1 MKRLGLLLIASAFV
15 LNVFAQGEI
24 DTETKILV
32 RNEWSLSA
40 SAKTNGFE
48 MDYRSGKF
56 VSIYKKNLWDAGFS
70 IIKHP
75 QEYRMTNAYISGYG
89 QYCYAKTNFCME
101 FFYSRGRQRSLFLKH
116 DLNSVEFR
124 MFYFGGATLALL
136 KPIYYEVWYDTETT
150 KSEKFDPN
158 NYIHQSS
165 AVILGKSSFSKGFD
179 EITAV
184 PGAFVKAG
192 LSFEFGKRDTKLT
205 ALEAG
210 VKFSAFL
217 KKLELLAQKNNPQFI
232 TNLFL
237 TFRFGRVFHV
247 AMLENMFDKE

>member
-1 MKRLGLLLIASAFV
+1 MKRLGLLLIASAFAHNV
-15 LNVFAQGEI
+15 LAQGEI
-24 DTETKILV
+24 DTEKKILV

-56 VSIYKKNLWDAGFS
+56 VSIHKKNLWDAGFS

-75 QEYRMTNAYISGYG
+75 QEFRISNNYSTGYG
-89 QYCYAKTNFCME
+89 SYCYGKKNFCME
-101 FFYSRGRQRSLFLKH
+101 FFYSRGRQRSLFHKH

-124 MFYFGGATLALL
+124 MFYFGGATVAVL
-136 KPIYYEVWYDTETT
+136 KPIYYEVWYAD
-150 KSEKFDPN
+150 KDIRSEKFDIDN
-158 NYIHQSS
+158 MHHQV
-165 AVILGKSSFSKGFD
+165 AYMILGKSSFSKGFD

-192 LSFEFGKRDTKLT
+192 LSFEFGKHDTKLT

-210 VKFSAFL
+210 VKFTAFL
-217 KKLELLAQKNNPQFI
+217 KELELLAQERNPQLV

-237 TFRFGRVFHV
+237 TFRFGRVFHNS
-247 AMLENMFDKE
+247 MFENEEDY

>member
-1 MKRLGLLLIASAFV
+1 MKRLGLLLVASALS
-15 LNVFAQGEI
+15 LNVLAQGEI
-24 DTETKILV
+24 DTEKKILV

-70 IIKHP
+70 IIKHT
-75 QEYRMTNAYISGYG
+75 QEFRMANAYVTGYG
-89 QYCYAKTNFCME
+89 QYCYGKKNFCME
-101 FFYSRGRQRSLFLKH
+101 FFYSRGRQRSLFHKQ

-124 MFYFGGATLALL
+124 VFYFGGATFALL
-136 KPIYYEVWYDTETT
+136 KPIYYEVWYSEDDI
-150 KSEKFDPN
+150 KSEKLDLDN
-158 NYIHQSS
+158 IHHQTSIT
-165 AVILGKSSFSKGFD
+165 ILGKSSFSKGFD

-192 LSFEFGKRDTKLT
+192 LSFEFGKHDTKLT

-217 KKLELLAQKNNPQFI
+217 KKLEILAQKDNPQFI

-237 TFRFGRVFHV
+237 TFRFGRVFHN
-247 AMLENMFDKE
+247 AMFESEEDY